1 MNEYLIKLMHC
12 ALLGY
17 DIDMGIIYAIM
28 TTQSG
33 ESVAQRRVGKNEKEK
48 LGPLFFLIA
57 RFRYPRLPDLHS
69 LLEQAK

>member
-17 DIDMGIIYAIM
+17 DIDMGLIYAIM

-33 ESVAQRRVGKNEKEK
+33 ESVAQRRVGKKK
-48 LGPLFFLIA
+48 MKKGLG
-57 RFRYPRLPDLHS
+57 RLSFSPHHLTRIPDMHS
-69 LLEQAK
+69 LLE

>member
-33 ESVAQRRVGKNEKEK
+33 ESVAQRRVGKKK
-48 LGPLFFLIA
+48 MKKG
-57 RFRYPRLPDLHS
+57 
-69 LLEQAK
+69 